1 MQIRE
6 KEYQMQIGKKNSDL
20 VNAVAELK
28 SADYS
33 REPELNAIYQRL
45 VRSREQFVELLEK
58 NVKAVM
64 QISSLDLTMQHETD
78 KILAISNN
86 VEQATQ
92 SLFGSSGS
100 SNNQQEELT
109 NTIVGVSE
117 EVAEVYKKIEDCQR
131 ELTGIRDLSSQ
142 TIQISSEMQTD
153 MDNLLDVINRMSE
166 VIAGIDSISLQTN
179 LLSLNASIEA
189 ARAGSAGRGFAV
201 VAAEIRGLAA
211 KTQELNGNM
220 GTFVEEIK
228 SASQKSASS
237 AKETVNALGMMT
249 EKIGTIWSL
258 NDESQNHVS
267 KVNDSMG
274 SITAVSEEISSSMAE
289 MEHQLR
295 DSTDFMRS
303 VSQELKTATEPVVEI
318 EKTLDDSVKQMGV
331 MSEDS
336 FFRLK
341 NSEFAKHIHNAI
353 TAHKTWLKTLEN
365 IAKKRSIMPLQLDS
379 TKCGFGHFYYAMT
392 PNTPEIRPIWNALGD
407 KHKRFHKY
415 GGEVIQ
421 ALNNADYPM
430 AEQLCAEAKDF
441 SRELISDMEQILKI
455 AES

>member
-1 MQIRE
+1 
-6 KEYQMQIGKKNSDL
+6 MQIGKKNSDL

-201 VAAEIRGLAA
+201 VAAEIRGLAE

>member
-1 MQIRE
+1 M
-6 KEYQMQIGKKNSDL
+6 KNSDL

>member
-1 MQIRE
+1 
-6 KEYQMQIGKKNSDL
+6 MQIGKKNSDL

-189 ARAGSAGRGFAV
+189 ARAGSAGRGF
-201 VAAEIRGLAA
+201 AAEIRGLAA

>member
-1 MQIRE
+1 
-6 KEYQMQIGKKNSDL
+6 MQIGKKNSDL

-441 SRELISDMEQILKI
+441 SRELISDMEQILKL

>member
-1 MQIRE
+1 
-6 KEYQMQIGKKNSDL
+6 MQIGKKNSDL

>member
-1 MQIRE
+1 
-6 KEYQMQIGKKNSDL
+6 MQIGKKNSDL

-189 ARAGSAGRGFAV
+189 ARAGSAGRGFAI

>member
-1 MQIRE
+1 
-6 KEYQMQIGKKNSDL
+6 MQIGKKNSDL

-289 MEHQLR
+289 MDHQLR

>member
-1 MQIRE
+1 
-6 KEYQMQIGKKNSDL
+6 MQIGKKNSDL

-189 ARAGSAGRGFAV
+189 ASAGRGFAV

>member
-1 MQIRE
+1 
-6 KEYQMQIGKKNSDL
+6 MQIGKKNSDL

-211 KTQELNGNM
+211 KTHELNGNM

>member
-1 MQIRE
+1 M
-6 KEYQMQIGKKNSDL
+6 
-20 VNAVAELK
+20 
-28 SADYS
+28 
-33 REPELNAIYQRL
+33 
-45 VRSREQFVELLEK
+45 
-58 NVKAVM
+58 
-64 QISSLDLTMQHETD
+64 
-78 KILAISNN
+78 
-86 VEQATQ
+86 
-92 SLFGSSGS
+92 
-100 SNNQQEELT
+100 
-109 NTIVGVSE
+109 
-117 EVAEVYKKIEDCQR
+117 
-131 ELTGIRDLSSQ
+131 
-142 TIQISSEMQTD
+142 
-153 MDNLLDVINRMSE
+153 
-166 VIAGIDSISLQTN
+166 
-179 LLSLNASIEA
+179 
-189 ARAGSAGRGFAV
+189 
-201 VAAEIRGLAA
+201 
-211 KTQELNGNM
+211 
-220 GTFVEEIK
+220 
-228 SASQKSASS
+228 
-237 AKETVNALGMMT
+237 NALGMMT

>member
-1 MQIRE
+1 
-6 KEYQMQIGKKNSDL
+6 MQIGKKNSDL

-78 KILAISNN
+78 KIRAISNN

>member
-1 MQIRE
+1 
-6 KEYQMQIGKKNSDL
+6 MQIGKKNSDL

-189 ARAGSAGRGFAV
+189 ARAGSAGRGSAV

>member
-1 MQIRE
+1 
-6 KEYQMQIGKKNSDL
+6 MQIGKKNSDL

-441 SRELISDMEQILKI
+441 SRELISHMEQILI
-455 AES
+455 IQES

>member
-1 MQIRE
+1 
-6 KEYQMQIGKKNSDL
+6 MQIGKKNSDL

-86 VEQATQ
+86 VEQATE

-228 SASQKSASS
+228 NASQKSASS